1 MFTDYSIGIIHDSV
15 SFTFFVIFRSVNSP
29 WRFADLNALLQVVFN
44 FDRCT
49 IYKQLFSVGKIV
61 MLQFF
66 WLKNIGC
73 IYHCFNSSESATFV
87 PIEFECN
94 TIYLICSTYRIL
106 NLTFLSW
113 FVSWHIF
120 SLEYFVLISWAKL
133 YILCGIQ
140 LYFPSEW
147 TDASNQVGRCGND

>member
-1 MFTDYSIGIIHDSV
+1 MKICWFKCFASGCLQFWQMYNLQK
-15 SFTFFVIFRSVNSP
+15 IF
-29 WRFADLNALLQVVFN
+29 W
-44 FDRCT
+44 
-49 IYKQLFSVGKIV
+49 IGKIV
-61 MLQFF
+61 VLQFF
-66 WLKNIGC
+66 WLRNIGC

-120 SLEYFVLISWAKL
+120 SLGYFVLISWAKL
-133 YILCGIQ
+133 YILCRIQ
-140 LYFPSEW
+140 LYFPSGW
-147 TDASNQVGRCGND
+147 TDPSNQVGRCRND